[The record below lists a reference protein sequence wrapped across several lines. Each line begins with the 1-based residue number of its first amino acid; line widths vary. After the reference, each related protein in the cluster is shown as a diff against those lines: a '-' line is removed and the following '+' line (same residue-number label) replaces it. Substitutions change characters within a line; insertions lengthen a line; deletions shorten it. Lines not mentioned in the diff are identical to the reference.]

1 MSLLGIDL
9 GSKRIGIAKTDEL
22 GWAAHPLCVI
32 QRRGGERDLE
42 AISSLVEEHATTAVV
57 VGLPLNM
64 DDSEGRAAVA
74 ARRFAK
80 KLADHLGIA
89 VHLWDERLTTWEAQ
103 EILKRTGVK
112 TGKRR
117 KLIDQ
122 LAAALILESY
132 LQAHRQEDE

>member
-22 GWAAHPLCVI
+22 GWGAHPVCVI
-32 QRRGGERDLE
+32 ARHGGKRDLE
-42 AISSLVEEHATTAVV
+42 AISTLVKEHATTAVV

-74 ARRFAK
+74 ARSFAK

-89 VHLWDERLTTWEAQ
+89 VYLWDERLTTWEAQ
-103 EILKRTGVK
+103 EILNRTGVK
-112 TGKRR
+112 TGKQR
-117 KLIDQ
+117 KVIDQ

-132 LQAHRQEDE
+132 LQAHRKEGE

>member
-32 QRRGGERDLE
+32 ARHGGKRDLE
-42 AISSLVEEHATTAVV
+42 AISTLVKEHAPTAVV

-64 DDSEGRAAVA
+64 DDSEGPAAVA
-74 ARRFAK
+74 ARRFAE
-80 KLADHLGIA
+80 KLADYLSIA

-103 EILKRTGVK
+103 EILKQTGVK
-112 TGKRR
+112 PGKRR
-117 KLIDQ
+117 KVVDQ

-132 LQAHRQEDE
+132 LQAQRGEAE